1 MGVSWNFYFLTNLER
16 FVLTDNDKFYG
27 RTLVQHLG
35 VLLFRHIF
43 DFAHPCKERK
53 YADRAYNW
61 HSAGSLGWPFP
72 MLKCKYIFQIKYTEA
87 FYQFYQTALENCYGL
102 KLPKC

>member
-16 FVLTDNDKFYG
+16 FLLTDKDKFYG
-27 RTLVQHLG
+27 RTLLQHLG

-53 YADRAYNW
+53 YADIIGTVLVP
-61 HSAGSLGWPFP
+61 SAGH
-72 MLKCKYIFQIKYTEA
+72 FQ
-87 FYQFYQTALENCYGL
+87 C
-102 KLPKC
+102 